1 MQGGERH
8 EAFTYPDE
16 QWTYYVFAD
25 KFGWTPDQV
34 DNLSAPMADWLLSIT
49 ALAEEVRAE
58 RLDKEL

>member
-16 QWTYYVFAD
+16 QWIYYVLAD

-34 DNLSAPMADWLLSIT
+34 DNLPAPMTDWLLSIT
-49 ALAEEVRAE
+49 ALAEEVKAD
-58 RLDKEL
+58 RLDKQS